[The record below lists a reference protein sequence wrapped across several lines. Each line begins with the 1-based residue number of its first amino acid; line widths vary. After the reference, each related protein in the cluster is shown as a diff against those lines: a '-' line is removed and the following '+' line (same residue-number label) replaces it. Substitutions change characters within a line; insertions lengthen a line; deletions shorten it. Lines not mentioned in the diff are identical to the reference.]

1 VRTKRTDGKRLL
13 EEPAMFEPVFESL
26 RKATETGL
34 QMQQEMFKKWA
45 GLWPGVP
52 PSQPAWNEQFEKY
65 QKKWT
70 ELLNETLRKRR
81 ETLEAQ
87 FKSGMKNIEETFR
100 VAEARDFEELRSKT
114 LELWQKTFDSLRQT
128 YEAQIQDFQLLS
140 SKWSE
145 MFTKGPA

>member
-1 VRTKRTDGKRLL
+1 
-13 EEPAMFEPVFESL
+13 MFEPVFESL

-45 GLWPGVP
+45 GLWPGVS
-52 PSQPAWNEQFEKY
+52 PSPPAWNEQFEKS

-70 ELLNETLRKRR
+70 ELLNETLKKRR

-100 VAEARDFEELRSKT
+100 LAEAKDFEELRAKT

-128 YEAQIQDFQLLS
+128 YEAQIQDFQTLS

-145 MFTKGPA
+145 MFTKGAA